1 MNYTSLKY
9 FLIVAE
15 ELNITRAAQRL
26 FISQQSLSEHIAK
39 LESEYGVKLFERTP
53 RLRLT
58 YAGSCMRQAA
68 EQAIDMENQLIAQM
82 LDISQQERGHLSVG
96 MPPAHGRA
104 IAADLFSAYHEK
116 YPKVD
121 LHLVI
126 DNSARLAK
134 AILGG
139 MLDLAICFDYN
150 LVSPKLEKIPF
161 IKNEL
166 CFVIPENI
174 LTKYFHVS
182 REDVKAGWQFD
193 PGPIQNTP
201 MIVSTPESAVQT
213 EFLHFLQHYNISC
226 KETFG
231 AIRDHQTRMLLCSR
245 GLGAT
250 FAFQIVAQS
259 FLREYRSPNRLYC
272 FPVDTY
278 NRDNTHSLSI
288 TYLHGRYLSNAA
300 NDFIRV
306 AQESVSPPAWDY
318 LCSD

>member
-182 REDVKAGWQFD
+182 GEDVKAGWQFD

-213 EFLHFLQHYNISC
+213 E
-226 KETFG
+226 
-231 AIRDHQTRMLLCSR
+231 TRMLLCSR